1 MIKSLLDKLTG
12 ASILQ
17 KAARTTL
24 YTILNF
30 GSAQLIRLLGNLVL
44 TRILF
49 PEAFGIMALATL
61 LLTALSQFSD
71 IGVMASIIRSKRGD
85 DPTFL
90 DTAWTVKVIR
100 GGVLFLVACGL
111 SYPMALFYE
120 QSIYTQII
128 PVMAISLVIQGFMP
142 TAIDTAYR
150 NMEMG
155 RLTALE
161 ILSAFVNI
169 CLMIFLSWTLQSV
182 WGLVIGNA
190 FAPMVSYIIFR
201 IFLPGRR
208 NRFVLERNSLHELMS
223 FSQF

>member
-190 FAPMVSYIIFR
+190 FAPMVSYIIFI
-201 IFLPGRR
+201 IF
-208 NRFVLERNSLHELMS
+208 F
-223 FSQF
+223 FIIFC